1 MSDEDTVVKKRRILR
16 FIRDLDLR
24 YIRGSI
30 DRRTYQTLKSKYQ
43 EMLTGLPQLIIEKED
58 IKPLDE
64 AREVLPQFES
74 DFHEIEAGLEE
85 ETPIEVPVPTPQEVS
100 EVSAEEVT
108 EVPTEEVAE
117 MIDLPEV
124 EIADKMI
131 DEEPIEVKT
140 EELEDLPI
148 TEPVKTMEIPVIEL
162 SDIPLIEIEELKI
175 RYVMNMAIKAAT
187 KTFEE
192 EMNLEQEYISSKLDN
207 QDYLKKKN
215 VIERKQQKIFQH
227 FYKLSELLFSVC
239 RDHLYK
245 NTHNNFL
252 LFNNELS
259 ENINRLRRMETDKK
273 ELKGIIYDIND
284 RVLRHRPILK
294 KAAQDTLNWKVE
306 IQQEKERFKRY
317 RDDNFENLDSIQKEE
332 IERKVRQLII
342 YEELLDEDINDY
354 TRDLDAMNA
363 IYGEHLRFQE
373 IITPYFKDLSLK
385 AEDRIQ
391 KYSEIMS
398 ALSIKSKML
407 VSSNFASR
415 DINYQLLSEL
425 KSFWRYTGKPVLDE
439 QSDLVGFLV
448 GPGQL
453 NDNFGIMVKQQHEI
467 SLSMVRRIYDHIL
480 SPDQESKEDM
490 SEIEKKQFLLSEITK
505 TIPQV
510 PFTFLIPDVIIEY
523 CSRVDTPLTDEL
535 KQVMMQPESFLFIPI
550 EETSRLPREIKVQR
564 ENIMQNG
571 EVLPYFNPTESNI
584 LTEHLASYEET
595 EVRDIFNTKLGDAH
609 SVIYHPDKGYFL
621 VLEREI
627 PSSEIYEQIYK
638 FMYEETLHPS
648 QEIQTPPFSEM
659 KKRIHTD
666 LSKEYELSEEEVGNI
681 KFLQSVLIEKNT
693 GLLPEKIE
701 NSRYSL
707 ISLGNV
713 RVIGENI
720 QVNYG
725 SPLFTLSEIF
735 NLEGK
740 VVENVKG
747 TEIGVVYNL
756 DLKEKPVIYLWTSID
771 IMLIASLVSDEP
783 EKLFGKDQNF
793 IDNLAISIGKQ
804 LSIAPQI
811 ALRPDIVMVFMNLAG
826 KISDIDYLKELME
839 KFNPKKIDLARI
851 ISVDKRK
858 ILADISDKEIM
869 EEIYTD
875 IEVGE
880 IDDDHRFV
888 TSPDYFLREQ

>member
-1 MSDEDTVVKKRRILR
+1 MSDEETIVKKRRILR

-43 EMLTGLPQLIIEKED
+43 EMLTGLPQLIIEKEE

-64 AREVLPQFES
+64 AKEVLPQLES
-74 DFHEIEAGLEE
+74 DFHEIEAGR
-85 ETPIEVPVPTPQEVS
+85 EVEISVDDVTE
-100 EVSAEEVT
+100 AITEEVT
-108 EVPTEEVAE
+108 EEATEEV
-117 MIDLPEV
+117 PEKLD
-124 EIADKMI
+124 EI
-131 DEEPIEVKT
+131 PIEVT
-140 EELEDLPI
+140 EQLVVEEPVQVETKEIVDLPQ
-148 TEPVKTMEIPVIEL
+148 TETVQMAPTPVIEL
-162 SDIPLIEIEELKI
+162 ADIPLIEIEELKI

-192 EMNLEQEYISSKLDN
+192 EMELEEEYLTSKLDN
-207 QDYLKKKN
+207 QDYILKKN
-215 VIERKQQKIFQH
+215 EVERKQQKIFQH

-294 KAAQDTLNWKVE
+294 KAAQDTLNWKVN
-306 IQQEKERFKRY
+306 IQQEKERFKRF
-317 RDDNFENLDSIQKEE
+317 RDDNFESLVSGQKED
-332 IERKVRQLII
+332 IERKIRQLFI
-342 YEELLDEDINDY
+342 YEELLDEDVNDY

-373 IITPYFKDLSLK
+373 IITPYFKDLSMV

-398 ALSIKSKML
+398 ALAIKSKML
-407 VSSNFASR
+407 VASNFASK

-439 QSDLVGFLV
+439 QNDLVGFLV

-453 NDNFGIMVKQQHEI
+453 NDQFGIIVKQQHEI

-480 SPDQESKEDM
+480 SPKQENIEDM
-490 SEIEKKQFLLSEITK
+490 SEIEKKQFLLSDITK
-505 TIPQV
+505 TIPHV
-510 PFTFLIPDVIIEY
+510 PFTFLIPKVIIEY
-523 CSRVDTPLTDEL
+523 CSRIESPLTDEL
-535 KQVMMQPESFLFIPI
+535 KQVMIQPDSFLFIPI
-550 EETSRLPREIKVQR
+550 DQTSRLPREIKVQR

-584 LTEHLASYEET
+584 LTEHLSVFEQT
-595 EVRDIFNTKLGDAH
+595 EIRDIFNTKLGDAH

-648 QEIQTPPFSEM
+648 QEQQSPPLSEM
-659 KKRIHTD
+659 MQRIHTD
-666 LSKEYELSEEEVGNI
+666 LSKEYEIAESEVENI

-693 GLLPEKIE
+693 GLLPEKLE
-701 NSRYSL
+701 NSKYAL

-713 RVIGENI
+713 RVLGDNI
-720 QVNYG
+720 QINYG

-735 NLEGK
+735 DLEGK

-756 DLKEKPVIYLWTSID
+756 DLKEKPVLYLWTSID

-793 IDNLAISIGKQ
+793 VDDLAISIGKQ

-826 KISDIDYLKELME
+826 RISDIDYLKELME

-888 TSPDYFLREQ
+888 TSPDYFLRDQ